1 MGLLSDNFGYREIT
15 RDLLESIG
23 FKEAKHLV
31 MLVNSTRC
39 YPYQLFINVSHLY
52 NCYHQIIY
60 IPEINE
66 LRVKEE
72 IYIGRTNREYSI
84 KPTCFEDI
92 MVIVS
97 NYKEK
102 YGSIE
107 FSR

>member
-1 MGLLSDNFGYREIT
+1 MGILSDNFGYREIT
-15 RDLLESIG
+15 GDLLESIG

-39 YPYQLFINVSHLY
+39 YPYQLFIKIPPLY
-52 NCYHQIIY
+52 DGYHQIIY

-72 IYIGRTNREYSI
+72 VYIGRSKRKYTI

-97 NYKEK
+97 NYKE
-102 YGSIE
+102 
-107 FSR
+107 